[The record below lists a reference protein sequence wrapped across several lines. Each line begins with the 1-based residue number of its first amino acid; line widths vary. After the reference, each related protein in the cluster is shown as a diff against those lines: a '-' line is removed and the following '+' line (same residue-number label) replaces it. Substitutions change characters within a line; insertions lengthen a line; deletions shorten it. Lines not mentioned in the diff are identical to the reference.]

1 MLLLPTLSTLIFGLS
16 ATTAFHHTGVVSF
29 HYTSTS
35 PSTRYAIVSSLH
47 ASSSPNNDHKQDAP
61 TFDPSSPSPSSFS
74 HPIVGRRTF
83 HKNLANTIAASTAA
97 LLTTT
102 TIPTLPSNAVD
113 DATAA
118 PPAFTLYK
126 DAPCAFQF
134 KFPTSWEQSEQTLP
148 DRRRIVF
155 FIDPKSGAE
164 DKNLI
169 FVAYTPIRDDFTS
182 LASFGSVDQIAEQTI
197 LPKGT
202 LAGEKTDN
210 KMLSADSKGG
220 AYFFD
225 YVSQSAGQPKRH
237 FRTIFTLAPGATGG
251 AGSVLVAITA
261 QTLESNYAE
270 LKPLFDDVVK
280 SYGKLK

>member
-1 MLLLPTLSTLIFGLS
+1 
-16 ATTAFHHTGVVSF
+16 
-29 HYTSTS
+29 
-35 PSTRYAIVSSLH
+35 
-47 ASSSPNNDHKQDAP
+47 
-61 TFDPSSPSPSSFS
+61 
-74 HPIVGRRTF
+74 
-83 HKNLANTIAASTAA
+83 
-97 LLTTT
+97 
-102 TIPTLPSNAVD
+102 
-113 DATAA
+113 
-118 PPAFTLYK
+118 
-126 DAPCAFQF
+126 
-134 KFPTSWEQSEQTLP
+134 
-148 DRRRIVF
+148 VF

-210 KMLSADSKGG
+210 LMLSADSKGG
-220 AYFFD
+220 SYFFD
-225 YVSQSAGQPKRH
+225 YVSQSVGQPKRH
-237 FRTIFTLAPGATGG
+237 FRTIFSLAPGATGG
-251 AGSVLVAITA
+251 AGSVLVSITA